1 MGRSG
6 HGLRMG
12 GAVVFVAV
20 ALVAAACSGDDDG
33 GSNAASDSGAD
44 AGASPDGTSSRC
56 DLGFNTDA
64 FNDST
69 ELQHHQAH
77 DHMEMGQVD
86 FTLAQWADV
95 FANPDVG
102 MTPQKVLDGLADN
115 DIYSRHVLAG
125 VLTHRLGPDPW
136 IAMTDPAQCDLLSGE
151 LDRAREAAAR
161 FPTVADALAAGYD
174 QGDVYYA
181 GLGVHYQHWG
191 LLGDFDPGRPVQLL
205 YDGTDPA
212 STLVGLSYVVTLE
225 GDVAPE
231 GFTGDNDQ
239 WHRHDS
245 WCLDQAHGSLN
256 LAADVLSPEECAALG
271 GTHMPNTS
279 AWMLHVW
286 VVPGCGSDWGIFS
299 SANPRLPYIPPSAR
313 LVSGCTAG
321 SDVSLASSG

>member
-1 MGRSG
+1 MGDSG
-6 HGLRMG
+6 HRSPL
-12 GAVVFVAV
+12 VVVV
-20 ALVAAACSGDDDG
+20 VLLVAAVACSGGDDDTAG
-33 GSNAASDSGAD
+33 RSDRCDRDVNTARFDEATAEVDHAGMEHDHDALST
-44 AGASPDGTSSRC
+44 AGA
-56 DLGFNTDA
+56 A
-64 FNDST
+64 
-69 ELQHHQAH
+69 
-77 DHMEMGQVD
+77 QVD
-86 FTLAQWADV
+86 FTVEQWADT
-95 FANPDVG
+95 FADPDLG
-102 MTPQKVLDGLADN
+102 MSPVEVAAAVDADVV
-115 DIYSRHVLAG
+115 YRRHVLAG
-125 VLTHRLGPDPW
+125 VLTHTLDPDPW
-136 IAMTDPAQCDLLSGE
+136 LPLTDPATCDALGAE
-151 LDRAREAAAR
+151 LDEVRGVVDR

-205 YDGTDPA
+205 YDGTDPG

-256 LAADVLSPEECAALG
+256 LAADVLTPEECAALG

-286 VVPGCGSDWGIFS
+286 VVPGCESDWGIFS
-299 SANPRLPYIPPSAR
+299 SANPRLPYIPASAR